1 MFCLP
6 PPRVENLVF
15 GRWFFNDI
23 PDIGEGLSVWSSS
36 TRVGGG
42 TGGARWGVGPSTSL
56 PTRHDD
62 NIES

>member
-1 MFCLP
+1 VPP

-15 GRWFFNDI
+15 GWCFFNDI

-36 TRVGGG
+36 RRIGGG
-42 TGGARWGVGPSTSL
+42 TGGARWGAGPSTSL